1 MEDALKKL
9 TLSVWEM
16 LNAIKGLD
24 GVPVADRPVSLAD
37 ADLFNVG
44 GNWLSDG
51 EISKA
56 RRELADAISAEK
68 WMQGAQTAIK
78 LLKLLA

>member
-9 TLSVWEM
+9 TLNVWEM
-16 LNAIKGLD
+16 LNAIEGLD
-24 GVPVADRPVSLAD
+24 GIPVADRPVSLAD
-37 ADLFNVG
+37 ADLFDVG
-44 GNWLSDG
+44 SNWLSDG